1 MAAEGSGTTQ
11 AEVGIEGD
19 QAAVESAVVEGI
31 EGDAVPGV
39 EAGGLTVF
47 QQDLV
52 PLFRVLIMPSLS

>member
-1 MAAEGSGTTQ
+1 MVAEGSGAAQ

-19 QAAVESAVVEGI
+19 QALIECAVVEGV
-31 EGDAVPGV
+31 EGDAIPGV

-52 PLFRVLIMPSLS
+52 PLFRVLIMPSLP